1 LNWET
6 VKHRKYMRRRRQGTQ
21 PGSRILPLA
30 FSNNAAQAETGS
42 GTDHGES
49 RARRDRAEVSIAQHT
64 DVFLANDR
72 RHNVTDD
79 VHCVL
84 HCVLHGAD
92 PAFYPTSGDGVS
104 VPVCRQV
111 ASFVKD
117 SRSLPCGRATYQS
130 RSCTHRGHCPS
141 AKGEPHDARYSRL
154 HCGCLQPL
162 TLERAGVEP

>member
-1 LNWET
+1 
-6 VKHRKYMRRRRQGTQ
+6 M
-21 PGSRILPLA
+21 
-30 FSNNAAQAETGS
+30 
-42 GTDHGES
+42 ES
-49 RARRDRAEVSIAQHT
+49 PKARRDRAEVSIAQHP

-84 HCVLHGAD
+84 HGAD
-92 PAFYPTSGDGVS
+92 PAFYPASGDGVS

-130 RSCTHRGHCPS
+130 RSCTHRGHARCYRLQDRWS
-141 AKGEPHDARYSRL
+141 SVVAEFAREPGISQGQLSKYEQGSSEIGAAVLLRL
-154 HCGCLQPL
+154 AGTSEKTIEWLL
-162 TLERAGVEP
+162 TGRDRL